1 MKAKKQRD
9 SRDLA
14 DGDERRGSGKDEK
27 KPKVTKGKKASGRE
41 GNWRR
46 RTKRRERKEQIIWG
60 D

>member
-1 MKAKKQRD
+1 M
-9 SRDLA
+9 A
-14 DGDERRGSGKDEK
+14 DGDERQGSGKHEK

-41 GNWRR
+41 GNCRR

>member
-1 MKAKKQRD
+1 MIQYGG
-9 SRDLA
+9 DLA
-14 DGDERRGSGKDEK
+14 DGDERWGSGKDEK

>member
-1 MKAKKQRD
+1 M
-9 SRDLA
+9 A
-14 DGDERRGSGKDEK
+14 DGDERWGSGKDEK
-27 KPKVTKGKKASGRE
+27 KSKVTKGKKASGRE